1 MCVQTVDTCTGSIPE
16 ECEYMP
22 KVNITLEK
30 DIWQWWKDNRWINL
44 SKLLEKEL
52 WRLRRMEEI
61 HQEKLGPATGNC
73 PKCGN
78 SKLKF
83 IDGVSYKCGKCG
95 SIV

>member
-1 MCVQTVDTCTGSIPE
+1 
-16 ECEYMP
+16 MP
-22 KVNITLEK
+22 KVNITLTK

-44 SKLLEKEL
+44 SKLMEKEL
-52 WRLRRMEEI
+52 WRLRRMEEFRNASNNPGT
-61 HQEKLGPATGNC
+61 ENC

-83 IDGVSYKCGKCG
+83 IDGVSYKCTKCG